1 VTEVVLVNELDE
13 AIGTM
18 EKMEAHEKG
27 ELHRAFSIFI
37 YNSRGEMLLQ
47 QRAMSK
53 YHNGGL
59 WTNAC
64 CSHPK
69 PGEAIEVAASRRLK
83 EELGFTTPLKKIFN
97 FTYKA
102 DFPNGLTENE
112 YDHVFVGTYD
122 GEIEPDSIEV
132 MAVKFMV
139 QEQLKDDL
147 KHSPASFTAWF
158 KIAIRKID
166 LYYTLGGN
174 L

>member
-1 VTEVVLVNELDE
+1 MTEVVLVNEQDE

-18 EKMEAHEKG
+18 EKMEAHQKG

-37 YNSRGEMLLQ
+37 YNSHGEMLLQ

-64 CSHPK
+64 CSHPQ
-69 PGEAIEVAASRRLK
+69 PDEAIEIAASRRLK
-83 EELGFTTPLKKIFN
+83 EELGFTTPLKKIFS

-102 DFPNGLTENE
+102 NFANGLTEYE

-122 GEIEPDSIEV
+122 GEINPDPLEV
-132 MAVKFMV
+132 MNVKFMMP
-139 QEQLKDDL
+139 EQIKDDL
-147 KHSPASFTAWF
+147 KSSPASFTAWF
-158 KIAIRKID
+158 KIALPKID